1 MFGSLTFSA
10 SLSSSSPF
18 DLETRIL
25 SWTQSEAFQDST
37 ELSMVFDQVLFV
49 FARTPRLL
57 TVHARLSQVYLFN
70 LSLKLCP

>member
-1 MFGSLTFSA
+1 MFGSSTFSA

-37 ELSMVFDQVLFV
+37 ESSTVFDQVLFV

-57 TVHARLSQVYLFN
+57 TVRARLSRVYLFN